1 MNRKNL
7 VIAPILLCVFLVG
20 VWFFK
25 FQEAGKSILV
35 AGDDYQGYAVIRSE
49 EMRKQAKQRGLIVSF
64 TPKDKGNY
72 ADRLERFAKGEYQA
86 IVLPVSSWLQ
96 HGKQYNYPGV
106 IVAAIAKSNGADAI
120 LAFPPVKEVKD
131 LDNGK
136 LKFVYTADSPSSFLL
151 GLTRT
156 DFGMDNLTDK
166 GPWQHEVAGGSEEV
180 YQLAQQ
186 HKGDVFVMWEPEVS
200 KALTTIPNMSV
211 VWDSSKFNGY
221 IEDVIVFHKDF
232 VRDHK
237 SDCVNFMEAYFTA
250 MRTYKSSKANHDRL
264 IKEMC
269 DSIGCKPELAE
280 TMMQKI
286 DFHDLQDNCT
296 RQFGISGE
304 HKADGI
310 LNCITACVNVLVRTK
325 ELQSDPLNDPTTIV
339 DKSILQEVHNHM
351 LADIGN
357 ADAVQREFRELT
369 ADEWKSLKE
378 IGAMRVEP
386 IDFLQ
391 GESEL
396 DADAQKQV
404 DAFVKLLSVNYTDA
418 RVVVKG
424 HTGPSVDGDD
434 TENVK
439 LSQARADAVVN
450 YLMTQHTSPDG
461 KTTISGLSPNR
472 LRSVGCGSSEPPVR
486 KPGENRLSFNR
497 RKQRV
502 EFVLYNDTDI

>member
-1 MNRKNL
+1 MKRIHAAIALLLLL
-7 VIAPILLCVFLVG
+7 VFCGG

-25 FQEAGKSILV
+25 FQESGKSILV
-35 AGDDYQGYAVIRSE
+35 AGDDYQGYAIIRSD
-49 EMRKQAKQRGLIVSF
+49 EMRKQAKQRGLTVSF

-72 ADRLERFAKGEYQA
+72 ADRLERFSKGEYQA

-131 LDNGK
+131 LNNGK

-156 DFGMDNLTDK
+156 DFGMDNLTEADK
-166 GPWQHEVAGGSEEV
+166 SWQKEVAGGSEEV

-200 KALTTIPNMSV
+200 KALHTIPNMTV

-237 SDCVNFMEAYFTA
+237 GDCVKFMEAYFTA

-264 IKEMC
+264 IKEIC
-269 DSIGCKPELAE
+269 DAVGCKPELAE
-280 TMMQKI
+280 AMTQKI
-286 DFHDLQDNCT
+286 DFHGLHDNCN

-310 LNCITACVNVLVRTK
+310 LNCISSCVNVLVRTK
-325 ELQSDPLNDPTTIV
+325 EMQSEPLSDPTTII
-339 DKSILQEVHNHM
+339 DKSILQEVHDHM
-351 LADIGN
+351 LADVGN
-357 ADAVQREFRELT
+357 TDAAKREFRELT
-369 ADEWKSLKE
+369 ADEWKTLKE
-378 IGAMRVEP
+378 IGVMRIEP

-391 GESEL
+391 GESDL

-434 TENVK
+434 TENIK
-439 LSQARADAVVN
+439 LSQARADAVIN
-450 YLMTQHTSPDG
+450 YL
-461 KTTISGLSPNR
+461 TTAGLSPNR
-472 LRSVGCGSSEPPVR
+472 LRAVGCGSSEPPAR